1 MRAALAMAAA
11 GFCGFAASLPSA
23 IFWMIL
29 GIPVQ
34 LMYLFSAQSAFW
46 CALAL
51 AGGGIAGSLC
61 TLTRLALPLGQCA
74 GGAAMLLCGL
84 ATGMIA
90 AALSEMAEL
99 LPSLTWRLRLRR
111 GAASLVFAFA
121 AGKTLGAFLA
131 SV

>member
-1 MRAALAMAAA
+1 
-11 GFCGFAASLPSA
+11 
-23 IFWMIL
+23 MIL

-84 ATGMIA
+84 TTGMIA

-111 GAASLVFAFA
+111 GAAALVFAFA